1 MTDWLPRLQKALA
14 DRYSIDRE
22 IGRGGMSIV
31 YLARDLPRNRF
42 VALKVFRPDI
52 AAVLGP
58 DRFLDEIQVAAGLA
72 HPHILPLFDSDVA
85 DGLLFYTMPYVEGES
100 LRQRLTRERQ
110 LPVAE
115 AVSIACDVAEALSY
129 AHAKNIVHRDI
140 KPENILLEAGHPV
153 ISDFGIARAIREA
166 DESRKTGTGLVIG
179 TVGYMSPEQATGQKE
194 IDGRS
199 DIYSLGCVL
208 YEMLVGRTPSDA
220 RTSLISE
227 RQDVPIEVQLAIET
241 ALAEQP
247 GERYATAGEF
257 ATALRLPQTVSSASR
272 SRRKRRRWLAGSAVT
287 VVALATVGAVV
298 LPKLAA
304 SSLDPSL
311 YIVVPFGHRGGA
323 APALVNGDQ
332 CELLLSEAF
341 GRWTDV
347 RLADPLE
354 AYDARAQL
362 GNETMTL
369 DGAKE
374 LAKKLGAGMLVWGDV
389 VDVGDSTQVTAALY
403 DLRHGG
409 KQLRDYS
416 VRIPKDGR
424 NLAAKFR
431 KLADSIL
438 LGGASVEHSRPDV
451 VGTNVLGAFYA
462 YAEGSDALQRWD
474 LPAAERSFRFALQL
488 DPDYPQASLWL
499 AHAQMWSDEPAAD
512 WRANTARALASP
524 QKLGAKDL
532 ALARALWSLADGQ
545 FPDACQR
552 YRRITVDEPRNFI
565 AWFGI
570 GECQRRDQVVEPDRT
585 SPSGWR
591 FRASYRAA
599 ATAYQRALELVPSA
613 HRALTRTAVSR
624 LIDLF
629 FAETYWYR
637 DGYTLGPP
645 RPRPPAPDTVRF
657 GAFPSLD
664 HDTLA
669 FVPWP
674 IADFFSA
681 QGGSRP
687 PTMQAAVSR
696 NRDALRS
703 SILKWLAAFPASPDA
718 HEALSYI
725 LETTGEIDVGPPQ
738 GSALEAIRRARALTK
753 DSAQALR
760 AAVAET
766 RLFFKLERFAEAA
779 HLADSVLGTS
789 SVDLG
794 GGPIAARQ
802 LAGLAL
808 LTGRVYRAA
817 QLLQRSA
824 PLDTPMTWDGDPVPD
839 APMAVKQAEL
849 SLLAYAALGGPA
861 DSLRVGKRR
870 VDERV
875 SGWAGAASRERL
887 RLAVLHVPM
896 GLAFETI
903 GISDVHR
910 RDAGG
915 DYVLEMQYNLAH
927 GDTIAVRRELERQ
940 AALRTRARSGDVAIN
955 GTYEEARAL
964 LQLHDTA
971 AAVVTLDRSLH
982 ALPTLGSYLLEQPE
996 QVGCAI
1002 RAMALRAELAARSG
1016 DGATASQWARAVAT
1030 IWSNADAPLR
1040 ATTARMRALF
1050 H

>member
-1 MTDWLPRLQKALA
+1 MSELLPRLQKALA

-31 YLARDLPRNRF
+31 YLARDLPRSRF

-58 DRFLDEIQVAAGLA
+58 DRFLAEIQVAAGLA

-85 DGLLFYTMPYVEGES
+85 NGLLFYTMPYVEGES
-100 LRQRLTRERQ
+100 LRQRLTRERR

-129 AHAKNIVHRDI
+129 AHEKNIVHRDI

-166 DESRKTGTGLVIG
+166 DESRKTGTGLVVG

-227 RQDVPIEVQLAIET
+227 RQDVPIDIQLAIET

-272 SRRKRRRWLAGSAVT
+272 ARRRRRRWLAASAVA

-347 RLADPLE
+347 RLADPLQVH
-354 AYDARAQL
+354 DARAQL

-389 VDVGDSTQVTAALY
+389 VDVGDSTRVTAALY

-424 NLAAKFR
+424 NLAARFR

-438 LGGASVEHSRPDV
+438 LGGANVERSRPDV

-512 WRANTARALASP
+512 WRSNTARALASP
-524 QKLGAKDL
+524 QKLGARDV
-532 ALARALWSLADGQ
+532 ALARALWSLAAGQ

-570 GECQRRDQVVEPDRT
+570 GECLRRDQVVEPDRT

-599 ATAYQRALELVPSA
+599 ASAYQRALELVPSA

-637 DGYTLGPP
+637 DGYTLPP
-645 RPRPPAPDTVRF
+645 PDTLRF

-669 FVPWP
+669 FIPWP

-687 PTMQAAVSR
+687 PTMQAAVAR

-703 SILKWLAAFPASPDA
+703 SILKWLGAFPASPDA
-718 HEALSYI
+718 YEALSYI

-766 RLFFKLERFAEAA
+766 RLLFKLERFAEAA
-779 HLADSVLGTS
+779 KLADSVLGTAS
-789 SVDLG
+789 ADLG
-794 GGPIAARQ
+794 GGGPVAARQ

-824 PLDTPMTWDGDPVPD
+824 PLDTPITWDGDPVPD

-861 DSLRVGKRR
+861 DSLRAGKKR

-915 DYVLEMQYNLAH
+915 DYVLKMQYNLAH
-927 GDTIAVRRELERQ
+927 GDTIAVRRELQRQ

-955 GTYEEARAL
+955 GTYAEARAW

-971 AAVVTLDRSLH
+971 AAIATLDHSLH

-1002 RAMALRAELAARSG
+1002 RAMALRADLAARAG
-1016 DGATASQWARAVAT
+1016 DRATASLWGRAVAT
-1030 IWSNADAPLR
+1030 LWSNADAPLR
-1040 ATTARMRALF
+1040 ATVARMHELF
-1050 H
+1050 Q

>member
-1 MTDWLPRLQKALA
+1 MSDFLPRLQEALA

-42 VALKVFRPDI
+42 VALKVLRPDLG
-52 AAVLGP
+52 AVLGP

-72 HPHILPLFDSDVA
+72 HPHILPLFDSGVA

-100 LRQRLTRERQ
+100 LRQRLTREHR

-115 AVSIACDVAEALSY
+115 AVSIACDVAEALAY
-129 AHAKNIVHRDI
+129 AHTRNIVHRDI

-166 DESRKTGTGLVIG
+166 DESRKTGTGLVVG
-179 TVGYMSPEQATGQKE
+179 TAGYMSPEQATGQKE

-208 YEMLVGRTPSDA
+208 YEMLVGRTPSSE

-227 RQDVPIEVQLAIET
+227 RQDVPLEVQLAIET

-257 ATALRLPQTVSSASR
+257 AAALRLPQTISSATKL
-272 SRRKRRRWLAGSAVT
+272 RRKRRRWMAGSAVT

-311 YIVVPFGHRGGA
+311 YIVVPFGHRGGS

-332 CELLLSEAF
+332 CELLLSQAF

-354 AYDARAQL
+354 VHDARAQL

-374 LAKKLGAGMLVWGDV
+374 LARKLGAGMLVWGDV

-416 VRIPKDGR
+416 VRIPKDGS

-438 LGGASVEHSRPDV
+438 LGGTSVAHSQADV
-451 VGTNVLGAFYA
+451 VGTNVLGAFYG
-462 YAEGSDALQRWD
+462 YAEGSEALQRWD
-474 LPAAERSFRFALQL
+474 LPAAERSFRVALQM
-488 DPDYPQASLWL
+488 DPDYAQASLWL
-499 AHAQMWSDEPAAD
+499 AHAQMWSDEPTAD
-512 WRANTARALASP
+512 WRPTIARALASP

-532 ALARALWSLADGQ
+532 ALARALWSLADKQ

-552 YRRITVDEPRNFI
+552 YRRITDNEPRNFI
-565 AWFGI
+565 AWFGL
-570 GECQRRDQVVEPDRT
+570 GECQRRDQIVEPDPT

-599 ATAYQRALELVPSA
+599 ATAYQRALDLVPSA

-624 LIDLF
+624 LINLF

-637 DGYTLGPP
+637 DGYTVGPE
-645 RPRPPAPDTVRF
+645 TMTF

-664 HDTLA
+664 QDTLA
-669 FVPWP
+669 FIPWP
-674 IADFFSA
+674 IGDFISA
-681 QGGSRP
+681 KGGSRP

-703 SILKWLAAFPASPDA
+703 SILKWLGAFPASPDA
-718 HEALSYI
+718 FEALSYI
-725 LETTGEIDVGPPQ
+725 LETAGEIDVGPPQ
-738 GSALEAIRRARALTK
+738 GSALEAIRRARALTR

-760 AAVAET
+760 TAVAET
-766 RLFFKLERFAEAA
+766 RLLFKLEHFANAA
-779 HLADSVLGTS
+779 RLADSILENS
-789 SVDLG
+789 SADLG
-794 GGPIAARQ
+794 PGAARPV
-802 LAGLAL
+802 AGLAL

-839 APMAVKQAEL
+839 APMAVKQAAL
-849 SLLAYAALGGPA
+849 SLLAYAALSGPA
-861 DSLRVGKRR
+861 ESLRVGKKR

-910 RDAGG
+910 REAGG
-915 DYVLEMQYNLAH
+915 DYVLEMQYNFTH
-927 GDTIAVRRELERQ
+927 GDTVAVRRELQRQ
-940 AALRTRARSGDVAIN
+940 GALRTRVRAGDVAIN
-955 GTYEEARAL
+955 GTYGEARLL

-971 AAVVTLDRSLH
+971 AAIGTLDNSLH
-982 ALPTLGSYLLEQPE
+982 ALPTLGSYLMEQPE
-996 QVGCAI
+996 QIGCAI
-1002 RAMALRAELAARSG
+1002 RAMALRAELAARAG
-1016 DGATASQWARAVAT
+1016 DNATASQWAHAVAT
-1030 IWSNADAPLR
+1030 LWSNADAPLR
-1040 ATTARMRALF
+1040 ATTARMRELF

>member
-1 MTDWLPRLQKALA
+1 MSELLPRLQKALA

-31 YLARDLPRNRF
+31 YLARDLPRSRF

-58 DRFLDEIQVAAGLA
+58 DRFLAEIQVAAGLA

-85 DGLLFYTMPYVEGES
+85 NGLLFYTMPYVEGES
-100 LRQRLTRERQ
+100 LRQRLTRERR

-129 AHAKNIVHRDI
+129 AHEKNIVHRDI

-166 DESRKTGTGLVIG
+166 DESRKTGTGLVVG

-227 RQDVPIEVQLAIET
+227 RQDVPIDIQLAIET

-272 SRRKRRRWLAGSAVT
+272 ARRRRRRWLAASAVA

-347 RLADPLE
+347 RLADPLQVH
-354 AYDARAQL
+354 DARAQL

-389 VDVGDSTQVTAALY
+389 VDVGDSTRVTAALY

-424 NLAAKFR
+424 NLAARFR

-438 LGGASVEHSRPDV
+438 LGGANVERSRPDV
-451 VGTNVLGAFYA
+451 VGTSVLGAFYA

-512 WRANTARALASP
+512 WRSNTARALASP
-524 QKLGAKDL
+524 QKLGARDV
-532 ALARALWSLADGQ
+532 ALARALWSLAAGQ

-552 YRRITVDEPRNFI
+552 YRRIAVDEPRNFI

-570 GECQRRDQVVEPDRT
+570 GECLRRDQVVEPDRT

-599 ATAYQRALELVPSA
+599 ASAYQRALELVPSA

-637 DGYTLGPP
+637 DGYALPP
-645 RPRPPAPDTVRF
+645 PDTLRF

-669 FVPWP
+669 FIPWP

-687 PTMQAAVSR
+687 PTMQAAVAR

-703 SILKWLAAFPASPDA
+703 SILKWLGAFPASPDA
-718 HEALSYI
+718 YEALSYI

-760 AAVAET
+760 TAVAET
-766 RLFFKLERFAEAA
+766 RLLFKLERFAEAA
-779 HLADSVLGTS
+779 KLADSVLGTAS
-789 SVDLG
+789 ADLG
-794 GGPIAARQ
+794 GGGPVAARQ

-824 PLDTPMTWDGDPVPD
+824 PLDTPITWDGDPVPD

-861 DSLRVGKRR
+861 DSLRAGKKR

-915 DYVLEMQYNLAH
+915 DYVLKMQYNLAH
-927 GDTIAVRRELERQ
+927 GDTIAVRRELQRQ

-955 GTYEEARAL
+955 GTYAEARAW

-971 AAVVTLDRSLH
+971 AAIATLDHSLH

-1002 RAMALRAELAARSG
+1002 RAMALRADLAARAG
-1016 DGATASQWARAVAT
+1016 DRATASLWGRAVAT
-1030 IWSNADAPLR
+1030 LWSNADAPLR
-1040 ATTARMRALF
+1040 ATVARMHELF
-1050 H
+1050 Q